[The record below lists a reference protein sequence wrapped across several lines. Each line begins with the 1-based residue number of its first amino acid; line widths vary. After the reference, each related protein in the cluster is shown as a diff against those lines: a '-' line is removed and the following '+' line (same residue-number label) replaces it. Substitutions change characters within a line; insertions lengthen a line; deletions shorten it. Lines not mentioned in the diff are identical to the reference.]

1 MIGKTGSLWN
11 SLEIVCLKPI
21 VEDSNLY
28 EKVSKTTIEVFH
40 KAMGRSHSLLISSII
55 LTDHTKLRSISSP
68 ESVIFCQNPASS
80 GNCILLI

>member
-28 EKVSKTTIEVFH
+28 EKVSKTNNTSFPQ
-40 KAMGRSHSLLISSII
+40 SHGKKSQSS
-55 LTDHTKLRSISSP
+55 D
-68 ESVIFCQNPASS
+68 IF
-80 GNCILLI
+80 